1 MSCGIPNNNAELWPQ
16 CSSHPR
22 EGCARRPFSRARCG
36 GGTPSAGAHGPPQQ
50 RGAAWTA
57 GSPRR
62 GAMSRARASLRSRK
76 TQAGAVPGH
85 RPVLD
90 TRRARGHM
98 MTRRRLAGR
107 GHTPGDARAA
117 EAGGGGRDPQ
127 RSLRGE
133 RGPAPLDL
141 GLPAPEL
148 EATDSCGF
156 QPQCG
161 VLCPQEA
168 HTSDQ
173 RPRGWETA
181 ELGFQAGH
189 LGGTGPGPIPPAVSP
204 HLPHCRGVTQRQ
216 APSPRPAA
224 PQDRTQAPPEPKA
237 PPALPQRK
245 PHSGDK
251 STRNLLTLHS
261 SQSTMRH
268 THGSGAPSPALG
280 GPGRSGQPENTPK
293 HQAGSAEGTW
303 RGTGVVRGRRLLAG
317 SPRPPVGRAVRTGWG
332 GVYRAGGVPRATKR
346 HQGRTTHIPKRG

>member
-22 EGCARRPFSRARCG
+22 EGCARRPFPRARCG
-36 GGTPSAGAHGPPQQ
+36 GGTPSAGAHGPRQQ
-50 RGAAWTA
+50 RGATWTA

-62 GAMSRARASLRSRK
+62 GALSRARASLRSRK

-85 RPVLD
+85 RPVPD

-98 MTRRRLAGR
+98 MTRRRLEGR

-117 EAGGGGRDPQ
+117 EAGRGGRDPP

-133 RGPAPLDL
+133 RGPGPLDL
-141 GLPAPEL
+141 GLLAPEL
-148 EATDSCGF
+148 EAMDSCGF

-189 LGGTGPGPIPPAVSP
+189 LGGDGSGADTPSSLPAPAPLSGR
-204 HLPHCRGVTQRQ
+204 HS
-216 APSPRPAA
+216 APSPVAEACSP
-224 PQDRTQAPPEPKA
+224 PGQDP
-237 PPALPQRK
+237 
-245 PHSGDK
+245 
-251 STRNLLTLHS
+251 
-261 SQSTMRH
+261 
-268 THGSGAPSPALG
+268 GAPGA
-280 GPGRSGQPENTPK
+280 
-293 HQAGSAEGTW
+293 
-303 RGTGVVRGRRLLAG
+303 
-317 SPRPPVGRAVRTGWG
+317 
-332 GVYRAGGVPRATKR
+332 
-346 HQGRTTHIPKRG
+346 